1 MRTYESLVDA
11 LADLK
16 NRGYDIDFRKDPRW
30 LYCYVF
36 DLWITPE
43 QFNVDEVYRFEEGS
57 NPDDSAVVYAI
68 SSYSGIKGTLIDSY
82 GVYAEH
88 MTFEMAQK
96 FEINYF

>member
-16 NRGYDIDFRKDPRW
+16 NRGYNIDFRKDPRW

-43 QFNVDEVYRFEEGS
+43 QFNVDEVYRFEHDS

-68 SSYSGIKGTLIDSY
+68 SSYSGIKGTLVDSY
-82 GVYAEH
+82 GVYADH

-96 FEINYF
+96 FEINY

>member
-16 NRGYDIDFRKDPRW
+16 NRGYAIDFRKDPRW

-43 QFNVDEVYRFEEGS
+43 QFTR
-57 NPDDSAVVYAI
+57 
-68 SSYSGIKGTLIDSY
+68 
-82 GVYAEH
+82 
-88 MTFEMAQK
+88 
-96 FEINYF
+96 

>member
-16 NRGYDIDFRKDPRW
+16 NRGYNIDFRKDPRW

-43 QFNVDEVYRFEEGS
+43 QFNVDEVYRFEHDS

-68 SSYSGIKGTLIDSY
+68 SSYSGIKGTLVDSY

-96 FEINYF
+96 FE

>member
-16 NRGYDIDFRKDPRW
+16 NRGYNIDFRKDPRW

-43 QFNVDEVYRFEEGS
+43 QFNVDEVYRFEHDS

-68 SSYSGIKGTLIDSY
+68 SSYSGIKGTLVDSY

-96 FEINYF
+96 FEVNYF

>member
-16 NRGYDIDFRKDPRW
+16 NRGYAIDFRKDPRW

-57 NPDDSAVVYAI
+57 DPDDNAVVYAI

-96 FEINYF
+96 FEVNYF

>member
-1 MRTYESLVDA
+1 MKSYESLVDA

-16 NRGYDIDFRKDPRW
+16 SRGYVIDFRREPTW
-30 LYCYVF
+30 IYCYVF

-43 QFNVDEVYRFEEGS
+43 QFNVDEVHRFEENS
-57 NPDDSAVVYAI
+57 NPADNYVVYAI
-68 SSYSGIKGTLIDSY
+68 SSYSGIRGTLIDSY

-96 FEINYF
+96 FEVNYF